1 MILMQIVYFLTYG
14 YSFKLWKETGNISR
28 ESQYFKFISS
38 KHPDYFFYFISY
50 GNEEDESFTPFLK
63 NSKIIPIY
71 KYIKYD
77 KNKFIRFIRSFK
89 IPFILKKIL
98 RNENID
104 TIKQNQLQGIWVS
117 LFFKLLM
124 RKPLITRTGYDV
136 LSFKISEKK
145 GIHKVIF
152 FYLLTQLALIFSDI
166 YTVTSNTDKS
176 FLTKYFYVPN
186 ENEKIRI
193 RSNFVK
199 TLKYLPLDSRTTN
212 EILMIGR
219 LEQQKNYQYVINEF
233 SNSQYRIDNY
243 GSGEEFTSLVNL
255 SKKNNVNIHFRDV
268 VPNNKIL
275 EILNSY
281 KFFISCSL
289 FEGNP
294 KSVLEAMG
302 AGCIVFAARNPNIEE
317 IITDGVTGFLFD
329 LNENELINLFQ
340 SSIIRDDLNKISKSA
355 SKFVKE
361 NNNLE
366 NLVKNES
373 SDLQEL
379 LG

>member
-1 MILMQIVYFLTYG
+1 MQIVYFLTYE

-50 GNEEDESFTPFLK
+50 GNEKDESFTPFLK

-71 KYIKYD
+71 KYMKYD
-77 KNKFIRFIRSFK
+77 KNKFKRFIRSFK

-104 TIKQNQLQGIWVS
+104 IIKQNQLQGFLVF
-117 LFFKLLM
+117 LFFKLIKK
-124 RKPLITRTGYDV
+124 KPFITRACYDF

-152 FYLLTQLALIFSDI
+152 FYLLTQLSLIFSDI

-193 RSNFVK
+193 RSNFVE
-199 TLKYLPLDSRTTN
+199 TLKYLPLDTRTTN

-233 SNSQYRIDNY
+233 ANSQYGINNY
-243 GSGEEFTSLVNL
+243 GSGEDFTSLVNL

-268 VPNNKIL
+268 IPNSKIL

-366 NLVKNES
+366 KLVKNES

-379 LG
+379 LE

>member
-1 MILMQIVYFLTYG
+1 MQIVYFLTYE
-14 YSFKLWKETGNISR
+14 YSFKLWEETGNISR
-28 ESQYFKFISS
+28 ESEYFKFISS
-38 KHPDYFFYFISY
+38 KHDDYFFYFISY
-50 GNEEDESFTPFLK
+50 GNEKDESFTPFLK

-71 KYIKYD
+71 KYMKYD

-104 TIKQNQLQGIWVS
+104 IIKQNQLQGIWIS
-117 LFFKLLM
+117 LFFKILM
-124 RKPLITRTGYDV
+124 KKPLITRTGYDV
-136 LSFKISEKK
+136 LSFKIREKK
-145 GIHKVIF
+145 GFHKIIF

-166 YTVTSNTDKS
+166 YTVTSNIDKI
-176 FLTKYFYVPN
+176 FLKKYFYVSRKN
-186 ENEKIRI
+186 DKLRI

-199 TLKYLPLDSRTTN
+199 TSKYLSLENRANN
-212 EILMIGR
+212 EILMVGR
-219 LEQQKNYQYVINEF
+219 LEQQKNYRYVINEF
-233 SNSQYRIDNY
+233 ANSQYRIDNY
-243 GSGEEFTSLVNL
+243 GSGEDFAPLVKL
-255 SKKNNVNIHFRDV
+255 SKENNVNIQFRDV
-268 VPNNKIL
+268 IPNKKLL
-275 EILNSY
+275 EILNRY

-294 KSVLEAMG
+294 KSILEAMG

-329 LNENELINLFQ
+329 LNENELIDLFQ
-340 SSIIRDDLNKISKSA
+340 SSIDRGDLNKISKSA
-355 SKFVKE
+355 VKFVKE

>member
-1 MILMQIVYFLTYG
+1 MQIVYFLTYE
-14 YSFKLWKETGNISR
+14 YSFKLWEETGNISR
-28 ESQYFKFISS
+28 ESEYFKFISS
-38 KHPDYFFYFISY
+38 KHDDYFFYFISY
-50 GNEEDESFTPFLK
+50 GNEKDESFTPFLK

-71 KYIKYD
+71 KYMKYD

-104 TIKQNQLQGIWVS
+104 IIKQNQLQGIWIS
-117 LFFKLLM
+117 LFFKILM
-124 RKPLITRTGYDV
+124 KKPLITRTGYDV
-136 LSFKISEKK
+136 LSFKIREKK
-145 GIHKVIF
+145 GFHKIIF

-166 YTVTSNTDKS
+166 YTVTSNIDKI
-176 FLTKYFYVPN
+176 FLKKYFYVPRKN
-186 ENEKIRI
+186 DKLRI

-199 TLKYLPLDSRTTN
+199 TSKYLSLDNRTNN
-212 EILMIGR
+212 EILMVGR
-219 LEQQKNYQYVINEF
+219 LEQQKNYRYVINEF
-233 SNSQYRIDNY
+233 ANSQYRIDNY
-243 GSGEEFTSLVNL
+243 GSGEDFAPLVKL
-255 SKKNNVNIHFRDV
+255 SKENNVNIQFRDV
-268 VPNNKIL
+268 IPNKKLL
-275 EILNSY
+275 EILNRY

-294 KSVLEAMG
+294 KSILEAMG

-329 LNENELINLFQ
+329 LNENELIDLFQ
-340 SSIIRDDLNKISKSA
+340 SSIDRGDLNKISKSA
-355 SKFVKE
+355 VKFVKE

>member
-1 MILMQIVYFLTYG
+1 MQIVYFLTYE
-14 YSFKLWKETGNISR
+14 YSFKLWEETGNISR
-28 ESQYFKFISS
+28 ESEYFKFISS
-38 KHPDYFFYFISY
+38 KHDDYFFYFISY
-50 GNEEDESFTPFLK
+50 GNEKDESFTPFLK

-71 KYIKYD
+71 KYMKYD

-104 TIKQNQLQGIWVS
+104 IIKQNQLQGIWIS
-117 LFFKLLM
+117 LFFKILM
-124 RKPLITRTGYDV
+124 KKPLITRTGYDV
-136 LSFKISEKK
+136 LSFKIREKK
-145 GIHKVIF
+145 GFHKIIF

-166 YTVTSNTDKS
+166 YTVTSNIDKI
-176 FLTKYFYVPN
+176 FLKKYFYVSRKN
-186 ENEKIRI
+186 DKLRI

-199 TLKYLPLDSRTTN
+199 TSKYLSLDNRTNN
-212 EILMIGR
+212 EILMVGR
-219 LEQQKNYQYVINEF
+219 LEQQKNYRYVINEF
-233 SNSQYRIDNY
+233 ANSQYRIDNY
-243 GSGEEFTSLVNL
+243 GSGEDFAPLVKL
-255 SKKNNVNIHFRDV
+255 SKENNVNIQFRDV
-268 VPNNKIL
+268 IPNKKLL
-275 EILNSY
+275 EILNRY

-294 KSVLEAMG
+294 KSILEAMG

-329 LNENELINLFQ
+329 LNENELIDLFQ
-340 SSIIRDDLNKISKSA
+340 SSIDRGDLNKISKSA
-355 SKFVKE
+355 VKFVKE

>member
-1 MILMQIVYFLTYG
+1 MQIVYFLTYE
-14 YSFKLWKETGNISR
+14 YSFKLWEETGNISR
-28 ESQYFKFISS
+28 ESEYFKFISS
-38 KHPDYFFYFISY
+38 EHPDYFFYFISY
-50 GNEEDESFTPFLK
+50 GNEKDESFTPFLK

-71 KYIKYD
+71 KYMKYD

-104 TIKQNQLQGIWVS
+104 IIKQNQLQGIWIS
-117 LFFKLLM
+117 LFFKILM
-124 RKPLITRTGYDV
+124 KKPLITRTGYDV

-145 GIHKVIF
+145 GFHKIIF

-166 YTVTSNTDKS
+166 YTVTSNVDKI
-176 FLTKYFYVPN
+176 FLKKYFYVPKKN
-186 ENEKIRI
+186 NKLRI
-193 RSNFVK
+193 RSNFAK
-199 TLKYLPLDSRTTN
+199 TSKYLSLDNRTNN
-212 EILMIGR
+212 EILMVGR
-219 LEQQKNYQYVINEF
+219 LEQQKNYRYVINEF
-233 SNSQYRIDNY
+233 ANSQYRINNY
-243 GSGEEFTSLVNL
+243 GIGEDFAPLVKL
-255 SKKNNVNIHFRDV
+255 SKENNVNIQFCDV
-268 VPNNKIL
+268 VPNKELL
-275 EILNSY
+275 EILNRY

-294 KSVLEAMG
+294 KSILEAMG
-302 AGCIVFAARNPNIEE
+302 SGCIVFAARNPNIEE

-329 LNENELINLFQ
+329 LNENELIDLFQ
-340 SSIIRDDLNKISKSA
+340 SSIDRVDLNKISKSA
-355 SKFVKE
+355 VKFVKE

>member
-1 MILMQIVYFLTYG
+1 MQIVYFLTYE
-14 YSFKLWKETGNISR
+14 YSFKLWEETGNISR
-28 ESQYFKFISS
+28 ESEYFKFISS
-38 KHPDYFFYFISY
+38 KHDDYFFYFISY
-50 GNEEDESFTPFLK
+50 GNEKDESFTPFLK

-71 KYIKYD
+71 KYMKYD

-104 TIKQNQLQGIWVS
+104 IIKQNQLQGIWIS
-117 LFFKLLM
+117 LFFKILM
-124 RKPLITRTGYDV
+124 KKPLITRTGYDV

-145 GIHKVIF
+145 GFHKIIF

-166 YTVTSNTDKS
+166 YTVTSNIDKI
-176 FLTKYFYVPN
+176 FLKKYFYVPRKN
-186 ENEKIRI
+186 DKLRI

-199 TLKYLPLDSRTTN
+199 TSKYLSLDNRTNN
-212 EILMIGR
+212 EILMVGR
-219 LEQQKNYQYVINEF
+219 LEQQKNYRYVINEF
-233 SNSQYRIDNY
+233 ANSQYRIDNY
-243 GSGEEFTSLVNL
+243 GSGEDFAPLVKL
-255 SKKNNVNIHFRDV
+255 SKENNVNIQFRDV
-268 VPNNKIL
+268 IPNKKLL
-275 EILNSY
+275 EILNRY

-294 KSVLEAMG
+294 KSILEAMG

-329 LNENELINLFQ
+329 LNENELIDLFQ
-340 SSIIRDDLNKISKSA
+340 SSIDRGDLNKISKSA
-355 SKFVKE
+355 VKFVKE

>member
-1 MILMQIVYFLTYG
+1 M
-14 YSFKLWKETGNISR
+14 K
-28 ESQYFKFISS
+28 
-38 KHPDYFFYFISY
+38 
-50 GNEEDESFTPFLK
+50 
-63 NSKIIPIY
+63 
-71 KYIKYD
+71 
-77 KNKFIRFIRSFK
+77 
-89 IPFILKKIL
+89 
-98 RNENID
+98 
-104 TIKQNQLQGIWVS
+104 
-117 LFFKLLM
+117 
-124 RKPLITRTGYDV
+124 KPLITRTGYDV

-152 FYLLTQLALIFSDI
+152 FYLLTQLSLIFSDI

-193 RSNFVK
+193 RSNFVE
-199 TLKYLPLDSRTTN
+199 TLKYLPLDTRTTN

-233 SNSQYRIDNY
+233 ANSQYGINNY
-243 GSGEEFTSLVNL
+243 GSGEDFTSLVNL

-268 VPNNKIL
+268 IPNSKIL

-366 NLVKNES
+366 KLVKNES

-379 LG
+379 LE